1 MQSADPRTNLR
12 RTGGK
17 LVLVLVGC
25 WVLLLVVGTITAAG
39 GNSDIPL
46 INWASIIVPGFAL
59 VPAGYYGLKLLRTSN
74 PDEIK
79 VLWPKCALYGVI
91 GLALGIA
98 TIVSL
103 NMIQNGN
110 G

>member
-1 MQSADPRTNLR
+1 MPSADPGTTLR

-25 WVLLLVVGTITAAG
+25 WVFLLVAGAVSAAG

-46 INWASIIVPGFAL
+46 INWVSIVVPGFAL
-59 VPAGYYGLKLLRTSN
+59 VPAGYYGLRLLRASS
-74 PDEIK
+74 PAGVR
-79 VLWPKCALYGVI
+79 VLWPKCALYGGI
-91 GLALGIA
+91 GLVLGVV

-103 NMIQNGN
+103 NMIANGN